1 MINDEEFICLLNSLS
16 NSIKDF
22 NRNNKQVYSNIY
34 LNTDSLNEQTLFAKS
49 VLNDIMLYL
58 NQTIKLKLNYN
69 TNEKYLR
76 DKLFLIGERLE
87 RINELKN
94 NIVFDFTSTQK
105 HLNDFYENA
114 KDVFRKMREIHNHKI
129 EEIKIKG
136 NIQENQKNNIN
147 NSQYINLN
155 EKLISE
161 NAVIKFKYEEMLKEN
176 KQLKVMLNHK
186 GKDFRIRNFSFDSFN
201 DNNKKKLNSNNGVNI
216 TSIKKT
222 FNIAKN
228 DLNNGRKNLSVSSSN
243 KKRNRHYRNPSNGNS
258 IPVNTSNNSFNNNN
272 NNTLTVSTQ
281 SNYSVGEIHNTNHIN
296 NKNNHCNSN
305 KTINTSSINNYTC
318 NNNNNNT
325 VLASL
330 VISFLTHMKNLQDS
344 ISSKSTQVKEMKFSF
359 EIKKKQLKKTA
370 QQILGVSSTQSQVI
384 IMANNSLINSPR
396 EQSINELTTT
406 VEKFKKEVSDLQ
418 NEIASLN
425 KEISE
430 LKAEIVVKEEKL
442 KNEKVMSKIC
452 EETLTNEKIKNK
464 SLNDKI
470 NEITSINQKY
480 ENEISQLKT
489 AITDCN
495 NNIISISTVN
505 ENIIKEKDKLIS
517 SINNNLIKENK
528 ELKNKIAQI
537 KNEYIT
543 HQNEEFELIKQKLIE
558 INNDAAIS
566 LLMIRERLNKSNKNK
581 VGNENEVG
589 ATNNNPNKTL
599 SNINEQNS
607 NFIDDELSSV
617 SGIFLEEKKENEIQR
632 SLDNVLNQ
640 QLITKTEPSQT
651 GTIIA
656 KNTEQSSTNLGTCVD
671 NYQLQSNLKML
682 EENEVLLKN
691 QLDLLKIEIKK
702 TREERDE
709 LKVQLQNENISNKN
723 ENLIMLRQT
732 FEKLI
737 DCIQV
742 TGKIKEYIIM
752 ILKLLSY
759 NEDDIQKILN
769 KKDKKNLFN
778 LFG

>member
-318 NNNNNNT
+318 NNNNNT

-384 IMANNSLINSPR
+384 TMANNSLINSPR

-517 SINNNLIKENK
+517 SLNNNLTKENK